1 MAGKDPVDPFAQRCA
16 PQLVGEHFAH
26 KVAWGSAELASVTGD
41 SAPRRLSA
49 DIARHLVAAQDSDG
63 TWMADQP
70 HHTRV
75 DQSAEVAIW
84 LLEIAALP

>member
-1 MAGKDPVDPFAQRCA
+1 
-16 PQLVGEHFAH
+16 
-26 KVAWGSAELASVTGD
+26 
-41 SAPRRLSA
+41 
-49 DIARHLVAAQDSDG
+49 LVAAQDSDG